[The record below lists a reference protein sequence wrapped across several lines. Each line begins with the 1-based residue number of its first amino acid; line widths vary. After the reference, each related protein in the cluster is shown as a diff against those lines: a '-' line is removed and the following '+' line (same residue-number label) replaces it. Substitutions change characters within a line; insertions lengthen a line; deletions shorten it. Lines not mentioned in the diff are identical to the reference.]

1 MVVVVVAFV
10 SSWDWDFQG
19 LGLVSSWDFLGLGLV
34 SSWDLLKSGAG
45 VVVVVVLLALMRP
58 CTLARNSSRIKT
70 LFFLGP
76 LWDPS
81 WDPSVEA
88 LGDGEEASVVEAEVD
103 DEGGDDAV
111 VIPSVEVDTSG
122 VADEA
127 VAAFS
132 LLL

>member
-1 MVVVVVAFV
+1 
-10 SSWDWDFQG
+10 
-19 LGLVSSWDFLGLGLV
+19 
-34 SSWDLLKSGAG
+34 
-45 VVVVVVLLALMRP
+45 VVLLALMRP
-58 CTLARNSSRIKT
+58 CTLARNSSLIKT

-76 LWDPS
+76 LWNPS

-88 LGDGEEASVVEAEVD
+88 LGDGEEASVVEVEVD

-127 VAAFS
+127 VAFS
-132 LLL
+132 LLLMTVLFFPLLSAVGSLFALGNDTL

>member
-1 MVVVVVAFV
+1 M
-10 SSWDWDFQG
+10 
-19 LGLVSSWDFLGLGLV
+19 
-34 SSWDLLKSGAG
+34 
-45 VVVVVVLLALMRP
+45 VVVVVLLALMRP

-81 WDPSVEA
+81 WDPFSVEA

-111 VIPSVEVDTSG
+111 EIPSVEVDTSG

-127 VAAFS
+127 VAFS